1 MFYYLSLLFIQD
13 FSFLNIFKY
22 LTFRSGG
29 ALLTSLTLSFI
40 FAPVIISWLRNN
52 QKYKKTIREDVPN
65 KHLIKK
71 RGTPTMGGLL
81 ILVSFILSTLLWADT
96 KNYYIWVVL
105 SITFGFG
112 AIGFIDDYF
121 KLTSKDRKGLKV
133 GTKLIFQFLI
143 CSITIFFLYNLFDYQ
158 YIDTLAV
165 PFFKNYLFDLG
176 VLFPIFAFLVIIG
189 TSNSVNLTDG
199 LDGLAVVP
207 VIITATCLGLI
218 AYLVGNKIFSEYL
231 NLFFVVGAGELAV
244 LSSALVGSCLGFLWY
259 NAHPAKIFM
268 GDTGSLSIGA
278 ALGSISI
285 IIKHELVLFIIGF
298 LFVME
303 ACSVIL
309 QVASFKLT
317 GKRLFL
323 MSPLHHHFEKKGW
336 HENTIVIRFWI
347 LAVIFALI
355 GLATLK
361 IR

>member
-1 MFYYLSLLFIQD
+1 MFYYLSSLFVQD
-13 FSFLNIFKY
+13 FTFLNIFKY

-29 ALLTSLTLSFI
+29 ALLTSLIFSFL
-40 FAPVIISWLRNN
+40 FAPSIISWLKKN
-52 QKYKKTIREDVPN
+52 QSRKKTVREDLPN

-71 RGTPTMGGLL
+71 RGTPTMGGIL
-81 ILVSFILSTLLWADT
+81 ILISFVLSTLLWTDT
-96 KNYYIWVVL
+96 SNYFIWLVL
-105 SITFGFG
+105 SVTFGFG

-121 KLTSKDRKGLKV
+121 KLTSKDKKGLKA

-143 CSITIFFLYNLFDYQ
+143 TSIMLFFLYNLFEYQ
-158 YIDTLAV
+158 FINTLAF

-189 TSNSVNLTDG
+189 TSNGVNLTDG
-199 LDGLAVVP
+199 LDGLAIVP
-207 VIITATCLGLI
+207 VIITATCLALI
-218 AYLVGNKIFSEYL
+218 AYLAGHKIFSEYL
-231 NLFFVVGAGELAV
+231 NLFYISGAGELAV
-244 LSSALVGSCLGFLWY
+244 LSSSLVGACLGFLWF

-285 IIKHELVLFIIGF
+285 IIKHEIVLFIIGF
-298 LFVME
+298 LFVIETM
-303 ACSVIL
+303 SVIL
-309 QVASFKLT
+309 QVSSFKLF

-347 LAVIFALI
+347 LSIIFALI

-361 IR
+361 VR

>member
-29 ALLTSLTLSFI
+29 ALLTSLTFSFI
-40 FAPVIISWLRNN
+40 FAPVIINWLRNN
-52 QKYKKTIREDVPN
+52 QKYKKTIREDEPN
-65 KHLIKK
+65 KHLIKI
-71 RGTPTMGGLL
+71 RGTPTKGGLV

-96 KNYYIWVVL
+96 KNYYIWIVL

-143 CSITIFFLYNLFDYQ
+143 TSITIFFLYNLFDYQ

-165 PFFKNYLFDLG
+165 PFLKNYLFDLG

-231 NLFFVVGAGELAV
+231 NLFFIVGAGELAV

-303 ACSVIL
+303 A
-309 QVASFKLT
+309 
-317 GKRLFL
+317 
-323 MSPLHHHFEKKGW
+323 
-336 HENTIVIRFWI
+336 
-347 LAVIFALI
+347 
-355 GLATLK
+355 
-361 IR
+361 

>member
-1 MFYYLSLLFIQD
+1 MLYYLSLLFIQD
-13 FSFLNIFKY
+13 FSYLNIFKY

-29 ALLTSLTLSFI
+29 ALLTSLVFSFL
-40 FAPVIISWLRNN
+40 FAPSIISWLKKKQR
-52 QKYKKTIREDVPN
+52 YKKTIREDLPN

-71 RGTPTMGGLL
+71 KGTPTMGGLL
-81 ILVSFILSTLLWADT
+81 ILVSFVLSTLIWADP
-96 KNYYIWVVL
+96 KNNFIWLVL

-112 AIGFIDDYF
+112 AIGFVDDYF
-121 KLTSKDRKGLKV
+121 KLTSKNKKGLKA

-143 CSITIFFLYNLFDYQ
+143 SSITLFFLYNLFEYQ
-158 YIDTLAV
+158 FINTLAV
-165 PFFKNYLFDLG
+165 PFFKDYLIDLG
-176 VLFPIFAFLVIIG
+176 VFFPIFAFLVIIG
-189 TSNSVNLTDG
+189 TSNGVNLTDG
-199 LDGLAVVP
+199 LDGLAIVP
-207 VIITATCLGLI
+207 VMITAACLALI

-231 NLFFVVGAGELAV
+231 NLFFIAGAGELAV
-244 LSSALVGSCLGFLWY
+244 LGSALVGSCLGFLWF

-285 IIKHELVLFIIGF
+285 IIKHEIVLFIIGF
-298 LFVME
+298 LFVIE
-303 ACSVIL
+303 TLSVVL
-309 QVASFKLT
+309 QVASFKLF

-361 IR
+361 VR

>member
-1 MFYYLSLLFIQD
+1 MLYYLSLLFIQD
-13 FSFLNIFKY
+13 YSYLNIFKY

-29 ALLTSLTLSFI
+29 ALLTSLTLSFL
-40 FAPVIISWLRNN
+40 FAPFIINWLRKN
-52 QKYKKTIREDVPN
+52 QKNKKTIREDLPD

-71 RGTPTMGGLL
+71 IGTPTMGGLL
-81 ILVSFILSTLLWADT
+81 ILLSFVFSTLLWTDL
-96 KNYYIWVVL
+96 KNPYIWIVL

-112 AIGFIDDYF
+112 AIGFVDDYF
-121 KLTSKDRKGLKV
+121 KLTSKKQKGLKA

-143 CSITIFFLYNLFDYQ
+143 TSITLFFLYNLFEYQ
-158 YIDTLAV
+158 FINTLAV
-165 PFFKNYLFDLG
+165 PFLKNYLFDLG
-176 VLFPIFAFLVIIG
+176 VLFPLFAFLVIIG
-189 TSNSVNLTDG
+189 TSNGVNITDG

-207 VIITATCLGLI
+207 VIITATCLALI

-231 NLFFVVGAGELAV
+231 NLFFIAGVGELAV
-244 LSSALVGSCLGFLWY
+244 LSSALICSCLGFLWF

-268 GDTGSLSIGA
+268 VDTGSLSIGA

-285 IIKHELVLFIIGF
+285 IIKHEIVLFIIGF
-298 LFVME
+298 LFVIETM
-303 ACSVIL
+303 SVIL
-309 QVASFKLT
+309 QVIFFKLFN
-317 GKRLFL
+317 KRLFL

>member
-1 MFYYLSLLFIQD
+1 MLYYLSLLFIND
-13 FSFLNIFKY
+13 FSYLNVFKY

-29 ALLTSLTLSFI
+29 ALLTSLIFSFL
-40 FAPVIISWLRNN
+40 FAPFIIRWLKKN
-52 QKYKKTIREDVPN
+52 QRHRKTIREDVPN

-81 ILVSFILSTLLWADT
+81 ILISFVLSTLLWADT
-96 KNYYIWVVL
+96 KNSYIWLVL

-121 KLTSKDRKGLKV
+121 KLTSKNRKGLKA

-143 CSITIFFLYNLFDYQ
+143 SSITLFFLYNLFEYQ
-158 YIDTLAV
+158 FINTLAV

-176 VLFPIFAFLVIIG
+176 ALFPIFAFLVIIG
-189 TSNSVNLTDG
+189 TSNGVNLTDG

-207 VIITATCLGLI
+207 VIITAACLAFI

-231 NLFFVVGAGELAV
+231 NLFFIPGAGELSV
-244 LSSALVGSCLGFLWY
+244 LSSALVGSCLGFLWF
-259 NAHPAKIFM
+259 NAYPAKIFM

-285 IIKHELVLFIIGF
+285 IIKHEIVLFIIGF
-298 LFVME
+298 LFVIE
-303 ACSVIL
+303 TLSVIL
-309 QVASFKLT
+309 QVASFKLF

-336 HENTIVIRFWI
+336 NENTIVIRFWI

>member
-13 FSFLNIFKY
+13 LSFLNIFKY

-29 ALLTSLTLSFI
+29 ALLTSLIFSFL
-40 FAPVIISWLRNN
+40 FAPFIINWLKKN
-52 QKYKKTIREDVPN
+52 QRYKKTVREDLPD

-81 ILVSFILSTLLWADT
+81 ILMSFVLSTLLWADI
-96 KNYYIWVVL
+96 KNHYIWLVL
-105 SITFGFG
+105 AITFGFG

-121 KLTSKDRKGLKV
+121 KLTSKDKKGLKA
-133 GTKLIFQFLI
+133 GTKLIYQFLI
-143 CSITIFFLYNLFDYQ
+143 TSIMLFFLYNLFDYQ
-158 YIDTLAV
+158 FINTLAV

-176 VLFPIFAFLVIIG
+176 VLFPVI
-189 TSNSVNLTDG
+189 V
-199 LDGLAVVP
+199 
-207 VIITATCLGLI
+207 TATCLALI
-218 AYLVGNKIFSEYL
+218 SYLAGHKIFSEYL
-231 NLFFVVGAGELAV
+231 NLFFIAGSGELAV
-244 LSSALVGSCLGFLWY
+244 LSSALVGSCLGFLWF

-285 IIKHELVLFIIGF
+285 IIKHEIVLFIIGF
-298 LFVME
+298 LFVIE
-303 ACSVIL
+303 TLSVIL
-309 QVASFKLT
+309 QVASFKFF

-347 LAVIFALI
+347 LTVIFALI

-361 IR
+361 VR

>member
-96 KNYYIWVVL
+96 KNYYIWIVL

-143 CSITIFFLYNLFDYQ
+143 CSITIFFLYNFFDYQ

>member
-1 MFYYLSLLFIQD
+1 MFYYLSSLFVQD
-13 FSFLNIFKY
+13 FSYLNVFKY

-29 ALLTSLTLSFI
+29 ALLTSLVFSFLL
-40 FAPVIISWLRNN
+40 APFIINWLKKN
-52 QKYKKTIREDVPN
+52 QKNKKTVREDLPD
-65 KHLIKK
+65 KHFIKK

-81 ILVSFILSTLLWADT
+81 ILMSFVLSTLLWADT
-96 KNYYIWVVL
+96 TNQYIWLVL

-112 AIGFIDDYF
+112 TIGFIDDYF
-121 KLTSKDRKGLKV
+121 KLTSKEKKGLKV

-143 CSITIFFLYNLFDYQ
+143 TSIMLFFLYDLFDYQ
-158 YIDTLAV
+158 FIDTLAV

-176 VLFPIFAFLVIIG
+176 VFFPIFAFLVIIG
-189 TSNSVNLTDG
+189 TSNGVNLTDG

-207 VIITATCLGLI
+207 VIITATCLALI
-218 AYLVGNKIFSEYL
+218 AYLAGNKIFSEYL
-231 NLFFVVGAGELAV
+231 NLFFIAGSGELAV
-244 LSSALVGSCLGFLWY
+244 LSSALVGSCLGFLWF

-285 IIKHELVLFIIGF
+285 IIKHEIVLFIIGF
-298 LFVME
+298 LFVIE
-303 ACSVIL
+303 TLSVIL
-309 QVASFKLT
+309 QVASFKFF

-347 LAVIFALI
+347 LAIIFALI

-361 IR
+361 LR

>member
-1 MFYYLSLLFIQD
+1 MLYYLSLIFVND

-22 LTFRSGG
+22 LTLRSGG
-29 ALLTSLTLSFI
+29 ALLTSLILSFI
-40 FAPVIISWLRNN
+40 FAPFIIKWLKKN
-52 QKYKKTIREDVPN
+52 QRYKKTVREDVPD

-71 RGTPTMGGLL
+71 KGTPTMGGLL
-81 ILVSFILSTLLWADT
+81 ILISFVLSTLLWADT
-96 KNYYIWVVL
+96 KNYYIWLVL

-112 AIGFIDDYF
+112 AIGFVDDYL
-121 KLTSKDRKGLKV
+121 KLTSKEQKGLKA

-143 CSITIFFLYNLFDYQ
+143 SSITLFFLYNLFEYQ
-158 YIDTLAV
+158 FISTLAV

-189 TSNSVNLTDG
+189 TSNGVNLTDG
-199 LDGLAVVP
+199 LDGLAIVP
-207 VIITATCLGLI
+207 VIMATTCLGLI
-218 AYLVGNKIFSEYL
+218 AYLVGNKIFAEYL
-231 NLFFVVGAGELAV
+231 NIFFIVGAGELAV

-268 GDTGSLSIGA
+268 GDTGSLSVGA

-285 IIKHELVLFIIGF
+285 IIKHEIVLFIIGF
-298 LFVME
+298 LFVIE
-303 ACSVIL
+303 TLSVIL
-309 QVASFKLT
+309 QVASFKLL

-361 IR
+361 LR

>member
-1 MFYYLSLLFIQD
+1 MLYYLSLLFIQD
-13 FSFLNIFKY
+13 FSFLNVFKY

-29 ALLTSLTLSFI
+29 ALLTSLTFSFI
-40 FAPVIISWLRNN
+40 FAPAIINWLRNN

-96 KNYYIWVVL
+96 KNYYIWLVL
-105 SITFGFG
+105 AITFGFG

-298 LFVME
+298 LFVIE
-303 ACSVIL
+303 AGSVIL

-336 HENTIVIRFWI
+336 HENAIVIRFWI

>member
-1 MFYYLSLLFIQD
+1 MLYYLSLLFIQD
-13 FSFLNIFKY
+13 FSFLNVFKY

-29 ALLTSLTLSFI
+29 ALLTSLTFSFI
-40 FAPVIISWLRNN
+40 FAPVIINWLRNN

-96 KNYYIWVVL
+96 KNYYIWLVL
-105 SITFGFG
+105 AITFGFG

-121 KLTSKDRKGLKV
+121 KLTSKDRKGLKA

-143 CSITIFFLYNLFDYQ
+143 TSITIFFLYNLFDYQ

-165 PFFKNYLFDLG
+165 PFLKNYLFDLG

-218 AYLVGNKIFSEYL
+218 SYLVGNKIFSEYL
-231 NLFFVVGAGELAV
+231 NLFFVIGAGELAV

-298 LFVME
+298 LFVIE
-303 ACSVIL
+303 ACSVML

-361 IR
+361 LR